1 MTKAAQQIKK
11 VNSRELAFSL
21 LYRVANDG
29 AYANLL
35 LDKELSSND
44 LTRQDAALIT
54 QLVYGVLRR
63 QAALD
68 HMIGQFLTRPLN
80 KLPLKILLILR
91 LGVYQLYYMD
101 KIPASAAVN
110 ESVKLAK
117 KHGHEG
123 TVRLVN
129 GVLRKIAASLET
141 ISWPD
146 PAENMVKYIAVT
158 ESHPVF
164 LVERWLAELGPE
176 ETMALCQKNN
186 ETSPLTLRVNTL
198 QITKGEVLAEL
209 AALGIEAKEGLWA
222 PDAVILQGGNAPG
235 SLAIFRQGKVLV
247 QDESSQL
254 AALNLAPPPGGKV
267 LDLCAAPGG
276 KTTYLAQLM
285 EDSGEIRAFDVYP
298 HKIALIEENC
308 RRLGVHI
315 VHAALGDAAVL
326 NRELLD
332 WADAV
337 LVDAPCSGLG
347 VLGRR
352 PDARWQKSP
361 ALICEMALLSG
372 KILDNAAAY
381 VKKGGRLLYST
392 CTLTHEENQDNVA
405 AFLKNHPA
413 FHLVPLPALP
423 KAWQAEGAA
432 MWQIWPQRSGTDG
445 FFLALL
451 ERKE

>member
-1 MTKAAQQIKK
+1 VTKEVKQIKK
-11 VNSRELAFSL
+11 VNSRELAFSV
-21 LYRVANDG
+21 LYRVAHDK

-35 LDKELSSND
+35 LDQELSAKELS
-44 LTRQDAALIT
+44 RQDAALVT
-54 QLVYGVLRR
+54 YFVYGVLRR
-63 QAALD
+63 QTALD
-68 HMIGQFLTRPLN
+68 HIIGQFLTRPLE

-129 GVLRKIAASLET
+129 GVLRKIAANLET
-141 ISWPD
+141 IALPD
-146 PAENMVKYIAVT
+146 MAEDVVQYIAVT

-164 LVERWLAELGPE
+164 LVKRWIEEIGPE
-176 ETMALCQKNN
+176 ETLALCRYNN
-186 ETSPLTLRVNTL
+186 QAAPLTLRINTL
-198 QITKGEVLAEL
+198 KTTKQEVLAEL

-222 PDAVILQGGNAPG
+222 PDAVIVQGINAPG
-235 SLAIFRQGKVLV
+235 TLDIFRQGKVLA

-254 AALNLAPPPGGKV
+254 APLNLAPVPGSKV

-285 EDSGEIRAFDVYP
+285 QNRGEIKAFDVYP

-308 RRLGVHI
+308 RRLDIRI
-315 VHAALGDAAVL
+315 VKAALGDASVL
-326 NRELLD
+326 NWELMD
-332 WADAV
+332 WADYV

-361 ALICEMALLSG
+361 ELIQEMAALSK
-372 KILDNAAAY
+372 KILYNAALY

-392 CTLTHEENQDNVA
+392 CTLTKEENQENVA
-405 AFLKNHPA
+405 AFVKEHPN

-423 KAWQAEGAA
+423 PVWQAQEAS
-432 MWQIWPQRSGTDG
+432 MWQLWPHRSGTDG